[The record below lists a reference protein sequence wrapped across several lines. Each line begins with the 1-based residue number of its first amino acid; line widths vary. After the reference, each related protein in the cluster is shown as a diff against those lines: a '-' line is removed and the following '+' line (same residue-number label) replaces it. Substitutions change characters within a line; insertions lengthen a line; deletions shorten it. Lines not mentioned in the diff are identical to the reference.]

1 MEKQKQAIL
10 SFCLISSS
18 TYPIFKMLVHW
29 RTRIYLPGVGIKV
42 LTPISASTYGLG
54 SDRSPSIRGRKAFMD
69 KTVKVLV
76 IILIV
81 GGVLFLGYQQ
91 LSKRQEQR
99 LDAALQASQ
108 IQHRDELGK
117 LEQEISSLQSELEKY
132 REEQTQ
138 VAPENLTE
146 IFGPQ
151 VGALGSQEADCKEI
165 NGQVRAL
172 FDYLDKKEYLKKH
185 GFSSTAFDLWEDSLN
200 LLANRPPVLTAEMDD
215 LFRLMGN
222 VTHLYR
228 ILGKGRILVVKEIL
242 ASEADVL
249 EPAMAVLFAW
259 LTTCR
264 KADAAA
270 SALPWLKNMYEY
282 AGFFL
287 NTLGGRSYLQRR
299 DSKIR
304 MLINYYSLIILDRA
318 NAEKLNSYGIDIRPH
333 IDFLFYD
340 ISNQKGLMYRERYL
354 SGLAA
359 LQNKYHKS

>member
-1 MEKQKQAIL
+1 
-10 SFCLISSS
+10 
-18 TYPIFKMLVHW
+18 
-29 RTRIYLPGVGIKV
+29 
-42 LTPISASTYGLG
+42 
-54 SDRSPSIRGRKAFMD
+54 MD
-69 KTVKVLV
+69 KTVKIIM

-81 GGVLFLGYQQ
+81 GGGIFLGYQQ

-99 LDAALQASQ
+99 MDAALQTAQ
-108 IQHRDELGK
+108 AQHQKEVDK
-117 LEQEISSLQSELEKY
+117 LQQEISGLQGELEKY

-138 VAPENLTE
+138 VLPENLSE
-146 IFGPQ
+146 VFGPQ
-151 VGALGSQEADCKEI
+151 AQVLVNQEIDCKQI
-165 NGQVRAL
+165 SGQVRAF

-185 GFSSTAFDLWEDSLN
+185 GFSGSAFDLWQDSLN
-200 LLANRPPVLTAEMDD
+200 LLAHRPPVLTAEMDD
-215 LFRLMGN
+215 LFRLVGN

-228 ILGKGRILVVKEIL
+228 VLGKKRILVVKDIL
-242 ASEADVL
+242 TNEADVL

-264 KADAAA
+264 QADAAP
-270 SALPWLKNMYEY
+270 SALPSMKTMYEY

-304 MLINYYSLIILDRA
+304 MLVDYYSLMILDQA
-318 NAEKLNSYGIDIRPH
+318 NTEKLNSHGIDIRPY

-359 LQNKYHKS
+359 LQSKYRKS